1 MAKYNFDTVI
11 ERRGTGAIKTDLLE
25 ERYGRD
31 DLIAAWVADMDF
43 ATPDFILKAL
53 RNRLDHPILG
63 YTAEPADYRPAI
75 IDWEKKLHGWD
86 IKPEWISYIPGI
98 VKGIGM
104 VINVFTE
111 PGENVVIMPP
121 VYHPFRITAE
131 ENGRNVVNVPL
142 LSDEQGKFKMNYDA
156 LEKLDDKGGVLL
168 LSNPHNPGGRMWTK
182 EELEKLADICKRKKL
197 LVVSDEIHADLA
209 LWDNTHVP
217 FATVSEAAAENS
229 ITFCAPT
236 KTFNIP
242 GVVSSFSV
250 VPNDKIRERFYHWL
264 AANEF
269 GDAPIFSHIAA
280 IAAYRQG
287 DEWRKEMLDYV
298 MDNIKFTEE
307 YCRNEIPGVIAMC
320 PEASYLV
327 WLDCSRLG
335 LSHEQLVDL
344 FVNKARVALNDGEM
358 FGKEGKG
365 FMRLNVATPK
375 SELKRILDRIRD
387 AVRTVKSAE

>member
-43 ATPDFILKAL
+43 ATPDFILEAL

-182 EELEKLADICKRKKL
+182 EELEKLADICKRKNL

-217 FATVSEAAAENS
+217 FATVNEAAAQNS

-236 KTFNIP
+236 KTFNNP
-242 GVVSSFSV
+242 GIVIFFSL
-250 VPNDKIRERFYHWL
+250 VPNDEKRERFYHWL

-298 MDNIKFTEE
+298 MDNIQLTEE
-307 YCRNEIPGVIAMC
+307 
-320 PEASYLV
+320 
-327 WLDCSRLG
+327 
-335 LSHEQLVDL
+335 
-344 FVNKARVALNDGEM
+344 
-358 FGKEGKG
+358 
-365 FMRLNVATPK
+365 
-375 SELKRILDRIRD
+375 
-387 AVRTVKSAE
+387 